1 MERGHKLRLAI
12 QAWVADNPG
21 SRMADIIQA
30 FKQCSQTNVRHNVIR
45 MCKEGMLAKN
55 GSWGQQCSYSIS
67 PIEQEEPE
75 EAKPV
80 NLEQVTG
87 GRTVYVSG
95 SNPAIAKYRSGGQ
108 GSVVKAEIGSGMYG
122 GTW

>member
-1 MERGHKLRLAI
+1 
-12 QAWVADNPG
+12 
-21 SRMADIIQA
+21 MADIIQA
-30 FKQCSQTNVRHNVIR
+30 FRQCSQTNVRHNVIR

-55 GSWGQQCSYSIS
+55 GSWGQQCSYSTS

-95 SNPAIAKYRSGGQ
+95 SNHDIARYRSGGQ

-122 GTW
+122 GMW